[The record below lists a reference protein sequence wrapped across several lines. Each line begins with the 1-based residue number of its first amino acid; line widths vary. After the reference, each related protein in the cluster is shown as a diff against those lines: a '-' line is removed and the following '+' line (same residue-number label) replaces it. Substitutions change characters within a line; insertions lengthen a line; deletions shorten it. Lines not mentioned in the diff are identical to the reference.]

1 MEISRLL
8 SDPTEEE
15 EPISKQLT
23 ILIESRKSEEK
34 RKALGHWD
42 ILRKSIRKTI
52 DAVKESD
59 LKNKNV
65 SHGIH
70 HLRKLNH
77 DHSIKSVAFMK
88 DRKEYLTTDGGNV
101 TIFLEDGRKKATYI
115 PEETMD
121 TIIYCSHSDQFV
133 GFTKG
138 DDELFLMNKDF
149 EIISQARNPCKINL
163 AKYNHNTM
171 EFVTFGP
178 GYFVCWAFRYGARHL
193 IPRKMNKIVFTAD
206 NAFSH
211 LVLEETASRQQ
222 RCYLSHGKDVVVYN
236 VFAGNQLTMKKD
248 LHERMITGMT
258 FFNPLKYL
266 ITGAKDG
273 SIKVWDNEWY
283 LKMVFV
289 GHTRAISVLCVYP
302 DGPAIISASHDCTV
316 RVWNLDSCDEVDRA
330 KLDAP
335 AIGMSTELNYF
346 VFFTYSWKTVDLWRI
361 QHLFSIHTSIG
372 QRVVAIKQTSH
383 PHHPIRSLVVSRDS
397 SVRLITPPNG
407 EVLTTL
413 LLDPAKGIVDAA
425 YAINEE
431 KLFVVL
437 NNGDI
442 LKCCTKINPVRIE
455 KTWKIQ
461 NPREACN
468 YLLVYEYVP
477 DFKADA
483 WAAFKRG
490 LATNTIGDNSSQTSR
505 AKTILLGGRKDG
517 HICVFDWDDGKVIFS
532 IDAHGVK
539 GVLSMK
545 ANSKQDQLI
554 SAGKDNIIK
563 VWRLYPFAEEALA
576 PLMSFYCA
584 HTPVHMTMLKTN
596 LCVAF
601 QDHATATY
609 NIVIYNLKDR
619 SSKWGDLVPALDR
632 YDHQPDDDHTD
643 TITGLTSCQRMKLYA
658 SSSLDGT
665 IRIWDETNNLIR
677 LLKLKTMPYSVGFCS
692 ERGDLLVGISHHLY
706 KIPYTAYLPKS
717 YIFKMVSM
725 RFADP
730 KPEAPFP
737 LDEDQVNKLSKR
749 EYTRLKK
756 SHSSF
761 KYNQFEDI
769 LTKEEEEEVKREQR
783 IKEEAFS
790 KLRAREEELERIKDS
805 LIKAERTKAMEKK
818 RKEKKDVHIS
828 SEAFI
833 NYFKM
838 YYSKDRPQLPPENP
852 YALEDFLRR
861 GEFEEEEYPWVPERE
876 PTGFFPPINKASRP
890 VTAAEEPLMPAYQS
904 ATSSGFVPNSV
915 LVKILWPPPPKEE
928 KTQDTWRPPSLSRG
942 QMEEIEKEKHRW
954 NRLLGIQEPVE
965 EEKEVTVD
973 DLVPEEE
980 GIDQDRT
987 LIIDD
992 WEDEKSAP
1000 QSPIPSSGTRTPV
1013 YTPPRK
1019 EVTFSR
1025 QPTVHVIETPPKT
1038 PTPPATSRQSSLMS
1052 KFNEMLTKKEEEK
1065 EDDESTVTMTPRSPV
1080 ETEPSGTALKSP
1092 MKSTLSDKPPSEPK
1106 PPSAPPPKREIK
1118 PLKPLVKYAKPA
1130 PPSEPLPPKPRP
1142 VAPPQREP
1150 TPPRP
1155 ETPLPSFVTQFK
1167 GAEWFEKFFP
1177 DAGETNIPKPWT
1189 ADNFMM
1195 TMSRLLRIAEYMH
1208 KIAVTDAMAMLYTQ
1222 EDIGDGTIH
1231 SVSKNLIAV
1240 LNHHK
1245 EPPTCLVEEQ
1255 KNFIISAL
1263 RAMSKF
1269 GVKDKEF
1276 VSELMVQ
1283 FLDGDKEVRMTVLD
1297 LLSSI
1302 GHQDPQKFFS
1312 KELDSWDIWNV
1323 DEEDRKGELRKM
1335 SQQWL
1340 DRWMTSYKLHLTDTI
1355 ERMNKGQNIQGR
1367 MRGGGKSRGTPPPS
1381 SRSILKKPAIG
1392 GGDMIPEDQ
1401 ETVTTLPEERTSRS
1415 RSITVTFDKPPDP
1428 ALIESATYIDAI
1440 NYFCDMMME
1449 KALDSLKRGGRKP
1462 PGTKENVVQAKN
1474 TVLVLPKIPHKPA
1487 LVRLG
1492 ETHTSTCRPE
1502 RETNL
1507 HVDYRYPATTARGNQ
1522 PIPGDISHFTPSIN
1536 LPMKT
1541 LYINPF
1547 PSAIDALMPSY
1558 QEPILI
1564 TLKSSQ
1570 KYFIHNQSYLQS
1582 EPAVAPAH

>member
-8 SDPTEEE
+8 SDPVEEE

-23 ILIESRKSEEK
+23 ILIERRKTEEK

-42 ILRKSIRKTI
+42 LLRRSVKKTVE
-52 DAVKESD
+52 AVKDSD
-59 LKNKNV
+59 LKNKVV

-88 DRKEYLTTDGGNV
+88 DRKEYMTTDGGNV
-101 TIFLEDGRKKATYI
+101 SIFYEDGRKKATFT

-121 TIIYCSHSDQFV
+121 TIIYCSHSNQFV
-133 GFTKG
+133 GYTKG
-138 DDELFLMNKDF
+138 DDELFLMNTEF

-171 EFVTFGP
+171 EFITFGP

-193 IPRKMNKIVFTAD
+193 IPRKMNKIIFTAD

-236 VFAGNQLTMKKD
+236 VFMGNQLTMKKD
-248 LHERMITGMT
+248 LHERIITGLT

-273 SIKVWDNEWY
+273 SIKVWDNDWY

-289 GHTRAISVLCVYP
+289 GHTRAISVLSVYP
-302 DGPAIISASHDCTV
+302 DGPAIVSASHDSTV

-335 AIGMSTELNYF
+335 AVGMATELNYF
-346 VFFTYSWKTVDLWRI
+346 VFFTYSGKTVDLWRI

-383 PHHPIRSLVVSRDS
+383 PNHQIRSLVVSRDS

-407 EVLTTL
+407 EVLSTL

-442 LKCCTKINPVRIE
+442 LKCSTKTNPMSIE

-477 DFKADA
+477 DFKSDA

-490 LATNTIGDNSSQTSR
+490 LATNTIGSGGSQTSR

-517 HICVFDWDDGKVIFS
+517 HICVFDWEDGRVIFS

-576 PLMSFYCA
+576 PMMSFYCA

-619 SSKWGDLVPALDR
+619 MFGGEMNSKQSLEIHSNR

-706 KIPYTAYLPKS
+706 KIPYTAYLPKA

-730 KPEAPFP
+730 KPETPFP
-737 LDEDQVNKLSKR
+737 VDENQIKKLSKR

-761 KYNQFEDI
+761 KYNHFEDI
-769 LTKEEEEEVKREQR
+769 LTKEEEEEVHREQK

-790 KLRAREEELERIKDS
+790 KLRAREEELVQIKES
-805 LIKAERTKAMEKK
+805 QIKARRTEEMERKK
-818 RKEKKDVHIS
+818 KKKKEVKIN

-838 YYSKDRPQLPPENP
+838 YYDKDRPQLPPENP
-852 YALEDFLRR
+852 YALEDFLSR
-861 GEFEEEEYPWVPERE
+861 GEVDEEENPFKPERE

-890 VTAAEEPLMPAYQS
+890 ATAAEEPLMPAYQS
-904 ATSSGFVPNSV
+904 ATTSGFVPNSV
-915 LVKILWPPPPKEE
+915 LVKILWPPPPPQPE
-928 KTQDTWRPPSLSRG
+928 KSQESWRPPSLSDG
-942 QMEEIEKEKHRW
+942 QLEEIEKEK
-954 NRLLGIQEPVE
+954 EPSE
-965 EEKEVTVD
+965 GEKEITVD
-973 DLVPEEE
+973 DLVPED
-980 GIDQDRT
+980 DQDRT

-1025 QPTVHVIETPPKT
+1025 QPTVHVLETPPKT
-1038 PTPPATSRQSSLMS
+1038 PSPPASTRQSSLMS
-1052 KFNEMLTKKEEEK
+1052 RFNDMMTKNEEEK
-1065 EDDESTVTMTPRSPV
+1065 DDDESTVTMTPRSPI
-1080 ETEPSGTALKSP
+1080 EKEPPVTPKS
-1092 MKSTLSDKPPSEPK
+1092 SLSDKPPSEPK
-1106 PPSAPPPKREIK
+1106 PPSLPPPKREVK
-1118 PLKPLVKYAKPA
+1118 PLKPLVKYTKPSA
-1130 PPSEPLPPKPRP
+1130 PVDPLPPKPRP
-1142 VAPPQREP
+1142 VAPQREP

-1155 ETPLPSFVTQFK
+1155 ETPLPGFVTQFK

-1177 DAGETNIPKPWT
+1177 DASEANIPKPWT

-1195 TMSRLLRIAEYMH
+1195 TLNRLLRIAEYMH

-1222 EDIGDGTIH
+1222 EDIGDGTVH
-1231 SVSKNLIAV
+1231 SVAKNLIAV
-1240 LNHHK
+1240 LNLHK
-1245 EPPTCLVEEQ
+1245 EPPTCMVEEQ

-1269 GVKDKEF
+1269 GIKDKEF

-1283 FLDGDKEVRMTVLD
+1283 FLDGDKEVRMTVID

-1302 GHQDPQKFFS
+1302 GLQDPQKFFS

-1323 DEEDRKGELRKM
+1323 EEEDRKGDLRKM
-1335 SQQWL
+1335 CQQWL

-1355 ERMNKGQNIQGR
+1355 ERMTKGQNIQGR

-1381 SRSILKKPAIG
+1381 NRSILKKPSIG
-1392 GGDMIPEDQ
+1392 GGDTILEDQ
-1401 ETVTTLPEERTSRS
+1401 ETVTTIPDERTSRS

-1428 ALIESATYIDAI
+1428 ALIDSATYVDAI

-1449 KALDSLKRGGRKP
+1449 KALESLKRGGGRKP
-1462 PGTKENVVQAKN
+1462 PGSKENVVQAKN
-1474 TVLVLPKIPHKPA
+1474 TVLVLPKLPHKPA

-1492 ETHTSTCRPE
+1492 ETHTSTCRPQ

-1507 HVDYRYPATTARGNQ
+1507 HVDYRYPATTGRGNQ
-1522 PIPGDISHFTPSIN
+1522 PIPGDITHFTPSIN

-1541 LYINPF
+1541 LYMNPF
-1547 PSAIDALMPSY
+1547 PSAIDALLPNY

-1570 KYFIHNQSYLQS
+1570 KYFIHNQSYLPS
-1582 EPAVAPAH
+1582 DHAVAPAH

>member
-23 ILIESRKSEEK
+23 ILIERRKAGEK

-42 ILRKSIRKTI
+42 LLRKSVRKTI

-77 DHSIKSVAFMK
+77 NHSIKSVAFMK

-101 TIFLEDGRKKATYI
+101 CIFLEDGRKKATYT

-121 TIIYCSHSDQFV
+121 TIIYCSQSNQFV
-133 GFTKG
+133 GYTKG
-138 DDELFLMNKDF
+138 DDELFLMNNDF

-163 AKYNHNTM
+163 AKYNHNTT
-171 EFVTFGP
+171 EFITFGP

-193 IPRKMNKIVFTAD
+193 IPRKMNKITFTTD

-236 VFAGNQLTMKKD
+236 VFEGNQLTMKKD

-289 GHTRAISVLCVYP
+289 GHTRAITVLCVYP
-302 DGPAIISASHDCTV
+302 DGPAIVSASHDCTV

-335 AIGMSTELNYF
+335 AIGMATELNYF
-346 VFFTYSWKTVDLWRI
+346 VFFTYSWKTVDLWKI
-361 QHLFSIHTSIG
+361 QHLFRIHTSIG

-383 PHHPIRSLVVSRDS
+383 PHHLIRSLVVSRDS

-437 NNGDI
+437 NTGDI
-442 LKCCTKINPVRIE
+442 LKCSTKTNPITIE
-455 KTWKIQ
+455 KTWRIQ

-490 LATNTIGDNSSQTSR
+490 LATNTIGDNSTQTSH

-517 HICVFDWDDGKVIFS
+517 HICVFDWDDGRVIFS

-619 SSKWGDLVPALDR
+619 IFSMPKGETDR

-643 TITGLTSCQRMKLYA
+643 SITGLTSCQRMKLYA

-706 KIPYTAYLPKS
+706 KIPYTEYLPKS

-730 KPEAPFP
+730 KPESPFS
-737 LDEDQVNKLSKR
+737 LDENQVNKLSKR

-790 KLRAREEELERIKDS
+790 KLKAREDELLQIKDS
-805 LIKAERTKAMEKK
+805 LIKADRTIKVDKK
-818 RKEKKDVHIS
+818 KKEKKDVHIN

-838 YYSKDRPQLPPENP
+838 YYDKERPQVPPENP
-852 YALEDFLRR
+852 YALEDFLSR
-861 GEFEEEEYPWVPERE
+861 GVFDDAEDHWKPERE

-890 VTAAEEPLMPAYQS
+890 VTATEEPLMPAYQS

-915 LVKILWPPPPKEE
+915 LVKILWPPPPKPE
-928 KTQDTWRPPSLSRG
+928 KSQESWRPPSLSQG
-942 QMEEIEKEKHRW
+942 QIDEIEKEKHRW
-954 NRLLGIQEPVE
+954 ARLLGVQEPEE
-965 EEKEVTVD
+965 EEKEITVD
-973 DLVPEEE
+973 DLVNADEEE
-980 GIDQDRT
+980 HV

-992 WEDEKSAP
+992 WADEKSP
-1000 QSPIPSSGTRTPV
+1000 LQSPVPSSGTRTPA

-1025 QPTVHVIETPPKT
+1025 QPTVHVIDTPPKS
-1038 PTPPATSRQSSLMS
+1038 PTPPSTSRQSSLMS
-1052 KFNEMLTKKEEEK
+1052 RFNEMMTKKEEEK
-1065 EDDESTVTMTPRSPV
+1065 DDDESTVTMTPRSPI
-1080 ETEPSGTALKSP
+1080 ETEPSGTLKSP
-1092 MKSTLSDKPPSEPK
+1092 MKSTLPEKPPSEPK
-1106 PPSAPPPKREIK
+1106 PPSAPPPRKEIK
-1118 PLKPLVKYAKPA
+1118 SVKPVVKYTKPS

-1142 VAPPQREP
+1142 VAPQREP

-1155 ETPLPSFVTQFK
+1155 ETPLPGFVTQFK

-1195 TMSRLLRIAEYMH
+1195 TLSRLLRIAEYMH
-1208 KIAVTDAMAMLYTQ
+1208 KIAVTDAMAMIYTQ
-1222 EDIGDGTIH
+1222 EDIGDGTVN
-1231 SVSKNLIAV
+1231 SVSKHLIGV
-1240 LNHHK
+1240 LNNHK
-1245 EPPTCLVEEQ
+1245 DPPTCLVEEQ

-1276 VSELMVQ
+1276 VTELMVQ
-1283 FLDGDKEVRMTVLD
+1283 FLDGDKEVRMTVTD
-1297 LLSSI
+1297 LLSAI
-1302 GHQDPQKFFS
+1302 GLQDPQKFFP

-1323 DEEDRKGELRKM
+1323 EEEDRKGDLRKM
-1335 SQQWL
+1335 CQQWL

-1355 ERMNKGQNIQGR
+1355 ERMTKGQNIHGR
-1367 MRGGGKSRGTPPPS
+1367 VRGGGKSRGTPPPS
-1381 SRSILKKPAIG
+1381 SRSILKKPSIG
-1392 GGDMIPEDQ
+1392 GGDLIPEDQ
-1401 ETVTTLPEERTSRS
+1401 ETITTLPEERNSRS
-1415 RSITVTFDKPPDP
+1415 KSITVTFDKPPDP
-1428 ALIESATYIDAI
+1428 ALIDTATCIDAI

-1449 KALDSLKRGGRKP
+1449 KALESLKRGGRKP
-1462 PGTKENVVQAKN
+1462 PGAKENVVQAKN
-1474 TVLVLPKIPHKPA
+1474 TVLVLPKLPHKPA

-1492 ETHTSTCRPE
+1492 ETHTSTCRPQ

-1522 PIPGDISHFTPSIN
+1522 PAPGDISHFTPSIN

-1570 KYFIHNQSYLQS
+1570 KYFIHNQSYLPS
-1582 EPAVAPAH
+1582 DPAVAPAH